1 MRSSKQAQ
9 SRLALTMT
17 TTMTLEEFSTLVDIH
32 GSNIE
37 NWPPAL
43 RKVGK
48 TLLENSDRARI
59 LRTAQ
64 RRLEQQLDQI
74 TVPEFTGLQARILNQ
89 QLPPRNGSL
98 LDKLL
103 DWLIPAGGITAQL
116 CRPAMVACLP
126 LVFGI
131 VLGNYYSFG
140 VGLEFSEVE
149 YWEDELAMLSLSDYS
164 ESIF

>member
-1 MRSSKQAQ
+1 
-9 SRLALTMT
+9 MT
-17 TTMTLEEFSTLVDIH
+17 TTMTLEEFSTLVDVH

-37 NWPPAL
+37 NWPSAL
-43 RKVGK
+43 RKDSK
-48 TLLENSDRARI
+48 TFLESSDRARALI
-59 LRTAQ
+59 SEQ

-74 TVPEFTGLQARILNQ
+74 TVPEFAGLQARILNQ
-89 QLPPRNGSL
+89 QLPPRNDPL

-103 DWLIPAGGITAQL
+103 DWLIPAGGFTIQL
-116 CRPAMVACLP
+116 WRPAMVACLP

-140 VGLEFSEVE
+140 VGLQSSEVE